1 MFYGQGESIV
11 LQRDVE
17 AIRVPDGA
25 PVQLN
30 KDEIV
35 TIYQALGGS
44 YTVLTEDG
52 TMARISASDAD
63 ALGKEP
69 PSITGLKEGTDP
81 ETVKHN
87 VWEVL
92 KTIYDPEIPVNIVDL
107 GLVYHVRVT
116 PVAEGEGEAE
126 GNRVEIVMTL
136 TAPGCGMGPVIQQ
149 DVEMA
154 VRNLP
159 GVKRVNVEVV
169 FDPPWSRDMM
179 SESARLQLGMM

>member
-17 AIRVPDGA
+17 AVRVPDGE
-25 PVQLN
+25 PVKLH

-52 TMARISASDAD
+52 TMARISAGDAD

-69 PSITGLKEGTDP
+69 PLIPDLKEGTDP

-87 VWEVL
+87 VWQVL

-116 PVAEGEGEAE
+116 PIEEGK
-126 GNRVEIVMTL
+126 NRVEIVMTL

-154 VRNLP
+154 VKNLP
-159 GVKRVNVEVV
+159 GVEEVQVEVV

-179 SESARLQLGMM
+179 TEAAKLQLGMI

>member
-1 MFYGQGESIV
+1 MYYGQGESIV

-17 AIRVPDGA
+17 ATRVPDGHT
-25 PVQLN
+25 VDLH

-44 YTVLTEDG
+44 YTVLTDDG
-52 TMARISASDAD
+52 TMARISANDAD

-69 PSITGLKEGTDP
+69 PVIAGLKEGTDP
-81 ETVKHN
+81 DTVKHN

-107 GLVYHVRVT
+107 GLVYQVRVT
-116 PVAEGEGEAE
+116 PVEEGK
-126 GNRVEIVMTL
+126 NKVEIVMTL

-154 VRNLP
+154 VKNLP
-159 GVKRVNVEVV
+159 GVESVNVEVV
-169 FDPPWSRDMM
+169 FDPPWSREMM
-179 SESARLQLGMM
+179 SESARLQLGMV

>member
-25 PVQLN
+25 QVSLH
-30 KDEIV
+30 KDELV

-44 YTVLTEDG
+44 YTVLTDDG
-52 TMARISASDAD
+52 TMARISAADAD

-69 PSITGLKEGTDP
+69 PIISDLKQGTDP
-81 ETVKHN
+81 ETVKYN

-116 PVAEGEGEAE
+116 PLEEGK
-126 GNRVEIVMTL
+126 NKVEIIMTL

-149 DVEMA
+149 DVELA
-154 VRNLP
+154 VKNLP
-159 GVKRVNVEVV
+159 GVAETMVEVV
-169 FDPPWSRDMM
+169 FDPPWSREMM
-179 SESARLQLGMM
+179 SESAKLQLGMM

>member
-17 AIRVPDGA
+17 AIRVPDGE
-25 PVQLN
+25 PVRLH
-30 KDEIV
+30 KDEMV

-52 TMARISASDAD
+52 TMARISAADAD

-69 PSITGLKEGTDP
+69 PVITDLKEGTDP

-92 KTIYDPEIPVNIVDL
+92 KTIFDPEIPVNIVDL

-116 PVAEGEGEAE
+116 PLSEEAGGEGS
-126 GNRVEIVMTL
+126 RVEIIMTL

-149 DVEMA
+149 DVELA

-159 GVKRVNVEVV
+159 GVVQVNVEVV

-179 SESARLQLGMM
+179 SEAARLQLGMM